1 METHNMSRWR
11 TVTNITIA
19 IQIIGIIVLFFCPI
33 LILKQI
39 SYPSSDAT
47 EILVSPFLTVY
58 SISTIFLILIPL
70 LVCFVLDSVSIFQ
83 KNRVLDFIE
92 LLISLYVLV
101 ICICLFYTLRF
112 SLLGMALTLLFAI
125 VMFLASATRIYLD
138 KREKKQEWI
147 LLAPHCSF
155 WN

>member
-1 METHNMSRWR
+1 METHKKSRWR
-11 TVTNITIA
+11 IVTNIAIA

-33 LILKQI
+33 LIFKQI
-39 SYPSSDAT
+39 SSPSSDAT

-70 LVCFVLDSVSIFQ
+70 LVCFVLDSVSFFS
-83 KNRVLDFIE
+83 KSRVLDFIE

-112 SLLGMALTLLFAI
+112 SLLGMALTLFFAI
-125 VMFLASATRIYLD
+125 VMFLASAIRIYLD
-138 KREKKQEWI
+138 KREKKQE
-147 LLAPHCSF
+147 
-155 WN
+155 